1 MERSE
6 EHIEAL
12 IVQHAS
18 QIFTQHL

>member
-1 MERSE
+1 MERFE